1 MSRKRFSSLS
11 YITSS
16 FIFELIPLAAV
27 NMPVEV
33 ILLSIYYIIRK
44 YRRYYWPNYG
54 KISRVSKERD
64 TCQNSDP
71 AKITLTNH
79 NLIE

>member
-16 FIFELIPLAAV
+16 FIFETIPLVAV

-33 ILLSIYYIIRK
+33 MEIAI
-44 YRRYYWPNYG
+44 
-54 KISRVSKERD
+54 
-64 TCQNSDP
+64 
-71 AKITLTNH
+71 
-79 NLIE
+79 